1 MTMSSTAESIN
12 SAADSAESVADATI
26 RRKAGQLQKF
36 FDDVEELLHRASSM
50 NDSEIG
56 RIRSRVEASINS
68 VKSAARDGVTAAVER
83 TRGAALATDEYV
95 HTKPWVVIGAVGV
108 AGLLLGALLRGSSRD

>member
-1 MTMSSTAESIN
+1 MSSTAEHIN
-12 SAADSAESVADATI
+12 DTVELAGAKADAAI

-50 NDSEIG
+50 NDSEITRLRG
-56 RIRSRVEASINS
+56 RLESSIDH
-68 VKSAARDGVTAAVER
+68 VKSAARDGVHAAVES

-95 HTKPWVVIGAVGV
+95 HRKPWIAIGAIGV
-108 AGLLLGALLRGSSRD
+108 TGLLLGALLRGNGK